1 MVTMSTTA
9 ATNVTFRAR
18 TTMGAAFLG
27 QGTSLPIVRRDVH
40 VERDGQV
47 VSAGFG
53 ACGYDA
59 ISVET
64 TGLAS
69 VKATPLG
76 HRAWS
81 PPL

>member
-1 MVTMSTTA
+1 MVTKSATA
-9 ATNVTFRAR
+9 ATNVSFRAR
-18 TTMGAAFLG
+18 TTMGAAFSI
-27 QGTSLPIVRRDVH
+27 QGTGLPVVRQDVH
-40 VERDGQV
+40 MDRDGLV
-47 VSAGFG
+47 VPAVFG
-53 ACGYDA
+53 ARGYDA
-59 ISVET
+59 TRVEA

>member
-1 MVTMSTTA
+1 MVTKSVTA

-18 TTMGAAFLG
+18 TTVGAAFSI
-27 QGTSLPIVRRDVH
+27 QGTSLPIVREDVH
-40 VERDGQV
+40 MDRDGLV
-47 VSAGFG
+47 VPAGFG
-53 ACGYDA
+53 ARGYDA
-59 ISVET
+59 TRVDT

>member
-1 MVTMSTTA
+1 MVTKSTTA

-18 TTMGAAFLG
+18 TTMGAAFSS
-27 QGTSLPIVRRDVH
+27 QGTALPIVRQDVRTD
-40 VERDGQV
+40 RDGWV
-47 VSAGFG
+47 VPAGFG
-53 ACGYDA
+53 ICGYDA
-59 ISVET
+59 TRVET

-69 VKATPLG
+69 VMAFPLG

>member
-1 MVTMSTTA
+1 MVTTSMTA
-9 ATNVTFRAR
+9 ATNVSFRAR
-18 TTMGAAFLG
+18 TTMGAAFSS
-27 QGTSLPIVRRDVH
+27 QGTGLPIVRQDVH
-40 VERDGQV
+40 VDRDGWV
-47 VSAGFG
+47 MPAGFG
-53 ACGYDA
+53 ACGYGA
-59 ISVET
+59 IRVET